1 MTEENAMVFIVEDD
15 EAVRDSI
22 ELMMESVDQPA
33 KTYADA
39 PAFLEDYN
47 SSMSGCIVMDVRM
60 PGMNGM
66 ELHRRLNELGCNLPI
81 IFVTGHGDIQMAVEA
96 MQNGALDFVTKP
108 YREQE
113 LLDTISRAL
122 DKDAAKR
129 QFLIEK
135 RVVQERLATLTARE
149 TEVME
154 MMVDGNANKV
164 IGIDLGIS
172 ERTVEI
178 HRGRV
183 MKKMKTHSL
192 AELVKMVLVAKGRLM
207 PKAV

>member
-1 MTEENAMVFIVEDD
+1 MTDKNAMVYIVEDD

-22 ELMMESVDQPA
+22 EMMMESVGQKA
-33 KTYADA
+33 KAYPDA
-39 PAFLEDYN
+39 PAFLDDFAPD
-47 SSMSGCIVMDVRM
+47 MAGCIVMDVRM

-66 ELHRRLNELGCNLPI
+66 ELHRRLNELGCSLPV
-81 IFVTGHGDIQMAVEA
+81 IFVTGHGDIQMAVDA
-96 MQNGALDFVTKP
+96 MQNGAVDFVTKP

-113 LLDTISRAL
+113 LLDKISRAL
-122 DKDAAKR
+122 DKDAASR
-129 QFLIEK
+129 DYLIEK
-135 RVVQERLATLTARE
+135 REVQDRLETLTARE

-154 MMVDGNANKV
+154 MMVGGNANKV

-192 AELVKMVLVAKGRLM
+192 AELVKMYLIAKGRLTQQ
-207 PKAV
+207 

>member
-1 MTEENAMVFIVEDD
+1 MAEENAMVYIVEDD

-22 ELMMESVDQPA
+22 EMMMESVGQAA
-33 KTYADA
+33 KAYEDA
-39 PAFLEDYN
+39 AAFLEEY
-47 SSMSGCIVMDVRM
+47 SPSMSGCIVTDVRM

-66 ELHRRLNELGCNLPI
+66 ELHRRLNDLGCSLPI
-81 IFVTGHGDIQMAVEA
+81 IFVTGHGDIQMAVDA
-96 MQNGALDFVTKP
+96 MQNGAMDFVTKP

-113 LLDTISRAL
+113 LLDKISRAL
-122 DKDAAKR
+122 DKDAASR
-129 QFLIEK
+129 EFLIE
-135 RVVQERLATLTARE
+135 RQEVQERLATLTARE

-154 MMVDGNANKV
+154 MMVSGNANKV

-192 AELVKMVLVAKGRLM
+192 AELVKMVLTAKGQLT
-207 PKAV
+207 PKQ

>member
-1 MTEENAMVFIVEDD
+1 MAEENPMVYIVEDD

-22 ELMMESVDQPA
+22 ELMMESVGQQA
-33 KTYADA
+33 KAYPDA
-39 PAFLEDYN
+39 QSFLDDF
-47 SSMSGCIVMDVRM
+47 SKSMSGCIVTDVRM

-66 ELHRRLNELGCNLPI
+66 DLHRQLNSLGCNMPV
-81 IFVTGHGDIQMAVEA
+81 IFVTGHGDIQMAVDA
-96 MQNGALDFVTKP
+96 MQNGAFDFVTKP

-113 LLDTISRAL
+113 LLDKINIAL
-122 DKDAAKR
+122 DQDAAKR
-129 QFLIEK
+129 AFLVE
-135 RVVQERLATLTARE
+135 RQEVQSRLSTLTARE

-154 MMVDGNANKV
+154 MMVEGNANKV

-192 AELVKMVLVAKGRLM
+192 AELVKMVLVAKGKLT
-207 PKAV
+207 P

>member
-1 MTEENAMVFIVEDD
+1 MAEENAMVYIVEDD

-22 ELMMESVDQPA
+22 ELMMESVGRAA
-33 KTYADA
+33 KAFPDA
-39 PAFLEDYN
+39 QSFLDEYSN
-47 SSMSGCIVMDVRM
+47 EMSGCVVTDVRM

-66 ELHRRLNELGCNLPI
+66 DLHRDLNKLGCNMPV
-81 IFVTGHGDIQMAVEA
+81 IFVTGHGDIQMAVDA
-96 MQNGALDFVTKP
+96 MQNGAFDFVTKP

-113 LLDTISRAL
+113 LLDIINRAL
-122 DKDAAKR
+122 EKDAASREFLVER
-129 QFLIEK
+129 Q
-135 RVVQERLATLTARE
+135 VVQDRLSTLTARE

-154 MMVDGNANKV
+154 MMVEGNANKV

-192 AELVKMVLVAKGRLM
+192 AELVKMVLVAKGKLTS
-207 PKAV
+207 

>member
-1 MTEENAMVFIVEDD
+1 
-15 EAVRDSI
+15 
-22 ELMMESVDQPA
+22 
-33 KTYADA
+33 
-39 PAFLEDYN
+39 
-47 SSMSGCIVMDVRM
+47 
-60 PGMNGM
+60 MNGM

-207 PKAV
+207 PK

>member
-1 MTEENAMVFIVEDD
+1 MAEENPMVYIVEDD

-22 ELMMESVDQPA
+22 ELMMESVGQEA
-33 KTYADA
+33 KAYPDA
-39 PAFLEDYN
+39 QSFLDDFAN
-47 SSMSGCIVMDVRM
+47 TMSGCVVTDVRM

-66 ELHRRLNELGCNLPI
+66 DLHRQLNSLGCNMPV
-81 IFVTGHGDIQMAVEA
+81 IFVTGHGDIQMAVDA
-96 MQNGALDFVTKP
+96 MQNGAFDFVTKP

-113 LLDTISRAL
+113 LLDKINRAL
-122 DKDAAKR
+122 DQDAAKR
-129 QFLIEK
+129 EFLVE
-135 RVVQERLATLTARE
+135 RQEVQNRLSTLTARE

-154 MMVDGNANKV
+154 MMVEGNANKV
-164 IGIDLGIS
+164 IGIYLGIS

-192 AELVKMVLVAKGRLM
+192 AELVKMVLVAKGKLT
-207 PKAV
+207 P

>member
-1 MTEENAMVFIVEDD
+1 
-15 EAVRDSI
+15 
-22 ELMMESVDQPA
+22 
-33 KTYADA
+33 
-39 PAFLEDYN
+39 
-47 SSMSGCIVMDVRM
+47 
-60 PGMNGM
+60 
-66 ELHRRLNELGCNLPI
+66 
-81 IFVTGHGDIQMAVEA
+81 MAVEA

-192 AELVKMVLVAKGRLM
+192 AELVKMVMVAKGRLM

>member
-33 KTYADA
+33 KTYVDA
-39 PAFLEDYN
+39 QAFLDDYN

>member
-1 MTEENAMVFIVEDD
+1 MTDTNAMVYIVEDD

-22 ELMMESVDQPA
+22 ELMMESVGQAA
-33 KTYADA
+33 KAYPDA
-39 PAFLEDYN
+39 QEFLDEYS

-66 ELHRRLNELGCNLPI
+66 ELHRRLNELGCNMPI
-81 IFVTGHGDIQMAVEA
+81 IFVTGHGDVQMAVDA
-96 MQNGALDFVTKP
+96 MQNGATDFVTKP

-113 LLDTISRAL
+113 LLDKISRCL
-122 DKDAAKR
+122 DKDAASR
-129 QFLIEK
+129 EFLIGKKE
-135 RVVQERLATLTARE
+135 VQDRLSTLTARE

-192 AELVKMVLVAKGRLM
+192 AELVKMVLTAKGQLR
-207 PKAV
+207 PKD

>member
-39 PAFLEDYN
+39 QAFLDDYN
-47 SSMSGCIVMDVRM
+47 SGMSGCIVMDVRM

-207 PKAV
+207 PKSA

>member
-1 MTEENAMVFIVEDD
+1 MTEENAMVFIVDDD

-39 PAFLEDYN
+39 QAFLDDYN

-207 PKAV
+207 PK

>member
-39 PAFLEDYN
+39 QAFLDDYN

-207 PKAV
+207 PK